1 MTVTFGHPTGISGP
15 EAEFRN
21 KEHEANW
28 ALSRKTEEQGW
39 TDSKHLYKVPPFNN
53 EPYREDLG
61 YWSKTKQPTPLWV
74 DLPGPLAQPAPGQP
88 GPEGVP
94 ETGSSEV
101 RWGAPVA
108 RKMPEALLEQL
119 KRMERLREQV
129 SAANQQSQQLL
140 ESELEE
146 INRIK
151 RQEQGHED
159 DTVQKLRQDVLTLS
173 PDIEEISPKRGRAG
187 EQGQRGVRGIDGE
200 PGRSGQQGRVGPK
213 GYRGPQGFPGDAGL
227 PGQAW
232 WGSAP
237 EQE

>member
-1 MTVTFGHPTGISGP
+1 MAEEARRRGAVWAAGATVALVCAAGLVLEADLSWAGLGGGAPRDLQQKMTVTFGHPTGISGP

-140 ESELEE
+140 ES
-146 INRIK
+146 
-151 RQEQGHED
+151 
-159 DTVQKLRQDVLTLS
+159 VLPLPAS
-173 PDIEEISPKRGRAG
+173 PAHVAGRAVW
-187 EQGQRGVRGIDGE
+187 RRGILHCTALT
-200 PGRSGQQGRVGPK
+200 GQLDPLV
-213 GYRGPQGFPGDAGL
+213 
-227 PGQAW
+227 AW
-232 WGSAP
+232 ES
-237 EQE
+237 